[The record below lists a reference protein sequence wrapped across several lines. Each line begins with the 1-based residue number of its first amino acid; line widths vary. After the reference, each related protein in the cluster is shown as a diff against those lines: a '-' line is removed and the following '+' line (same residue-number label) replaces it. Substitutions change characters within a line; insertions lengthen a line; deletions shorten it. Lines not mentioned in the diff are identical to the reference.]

1 MRATIYSLSKV
12 LAKDLAQIFQ
22 LIVFLLDPADY
33 TLANEIL
40 QICQMGFR
48 EGRVW
53 ELATSLLT
61 VLRFADMDIFAF
73 IHTLDPTKVKVLERE
88 RYEDEPRLLETTVDR
103 TLPLLLVSPD
113 CGESELE
120 ASVDKLFDE
129 GGSGTQAEQGDS
141 ASGGGGP
148 GGKYKSAVQRLF
160 FEAVHNAKVRGD
172 PIPTLPF
179 VISSVSATPEHEG
192 KGHTDSLTELNLRTI
207 SAPRR
212 FVISSD
218 SSHHSGVNIAEAEVD
233 SFARPSVLV
242 ITATT
247 TVTLTADPAIVIK
260 QKIVKPSLFF
270 ANSTSTGGTN
280 LVMGCF
286 MDLSSSDFLFGD
298 IRTVISHDMNLQK
311 VYVPQWSVTNRSCLD
326 DGRVCHKM
334 VDEFP
339 PNFFASIYEI
349 EHDLLFIEFNVGA
362 TRRISL
368 SAELPI
374 EVTEKSLRDE
384 VNALNGHNTI
394 LEKECNALDVKVTDL
409 EATVASKERELID
422 SNAQFTRIKSQND
435 DLVDQVSSSD
445 LKEKLSNYDN
455 LTERLEEFEDAQLK
469 VVNDKFDKLYTDFVE
484 VTLHLEEMF
493 YPYLLTTIAG
503 RRWLLTHRMKLAI
516 SKCLNSPGYLSALG
530 TTVSK
535 AIEKGMQDGLAVG
548 ITHGMKGRAF
558 TDIAAHNPFAKAD
571 YVSALQQLH
580 SVNFPL
586 LAELK
591 MNKDASIEALMI
603 IMHLEEHLAERLG
616 LNESQPHADQLMV
629 PIHHSPD
636 KTVIGASALS
646 LALDVSDARVWRI
659 RENIMS
665 HRTL

>member
-1 MRATIYSLSKV
+1 MP
-12 LAKDLAQIFQ
+12 F
-22 LIVFLLDPADY
+22 DPAFDVDF
-33 TLANEIL
+33 
-40 QICQMGFR
+40 QSR
-48 EGRVW
+48 
-53 ELATSLLT
+53 
-61 VLRFADMDIFAF
+61 
-73 IHTLDPTKVKVLERE
+73 
-88 RYEDEPRLLETTVDR
+88 EDEPRLLERTVDR
-103 TLPLLLVSPD
+103 TLPLLLVSLD

-148 GGKYKSAVQRLF
+148 GGKYRSAVQRLF
-160 FEAVHNAKVRGD
+160 FKAVHNAEVRGD

-179 VISSVSATPEHEG
+179 VTSSVFATPEHEG
-192 KGHTDSLTELNLRTI
+192 KGHTDSLTELNLQTI
-207 SAPRR
+207 STPRR

-218 SSHHSGVNIAEAEVD
+218 SSYHSGVNIMEAEVD
-233 SFARPSVLV
+233 SFARPLVLV

-247 TVTLTADPAIVIK
+247 TVTLTADSAIVIK
-260 QKIVKPSLFF
+260 QKIVKPSLFST
-270 ANSTSTGGTN
+270 NSTSTGGTN
-280 LVMGCF
+280 LVMGFF
-286 MDLSSSDFLFGD
+286 MDLSSSDFLFGG
-298 IRTVISHDMNLQK
+298 IRTVISRDMNLQK
-311 VYVPQWSVTNRSCLD
+311 VRILQISQENGQNRTNTD
-326 DGRVCHKM
+326 
-334 VDEFP
+334 
-339 PNFFASIYEI
+339 
-349 EHDLLFIEFNVGA
+349 
-362 TRRISL
+362 TRTER
-368 SAELPI
+368 LPI

-384 VNALNGHNTI
+384 VNALNGRNTI

-409 EATVASKERELID
+409 KATVAGKERELID
-422 SNAQFTRIKSQND
+422 SNAQLTRIKSQND
-435 DLVDQVSSSD
+435 DLVDQVSSSN

-455 LTERLEEFEDAQLK
+455 LTERLEEFQDAQLK
-469 VVNDKFDKLYTDFVE
+469 VVNNKFDKLYTDFVE
-484 VTLHLEEMF
+484 VTLHLEEIF
-493 YPYLLTTIAG
+493 YPHLLTTIDG

-558 TDIAAHNPFAKAD
+558 TDIAAHNPFAKVD

-580 SVNFPL
+580 SMNFPL

-591 MNKDASIEALMI
+591 TNKDASIEALMI
-603 IMHLEEHLAERLG
+603 IMRLEEHLAERLG

-636 KTVIGASALS
+636 KTIIGAFALS